1 METEV
6 RIFRSSSTRAMVGM
20 SLPFAANAA
29 PHRALKPAKL
39 GRNVSFGRIAN
50 RTKRP
55 GHPTLLRRIGHSRTR
70 IWFTFT
76 EAVRSSAPRS
86 RSAEARRNI
95 EERKLFR
102 SSKSSQEACSR
113 GTLGSTGDTDAGS
126 GRSVLLVG

>member
-39 GRNVSFGRIAN
+39 GRNVSFGRSRIAQSA
-50 RTKRP
+50 P
-55 GHPTLLRRIGHSRTR
+55 DTLLSCAELGT
-70 IWFTFT
+70 
-76 EAVRSSAPRS
+76 AGPGYGLRS
-86 RSAEARRNI
+86 RRRFVPPRQGAGSAEARRNI

-102 SSKSSQEACSR
+102 SSESSQK
-113 GTLGSTGDTDAGS
+113 
-126 GRSVLLVG
+126 